1 MNQRSAPPRL
11 IFGGVLDA
19 FPDLQILLPHAGG
32 SFPWLIGRWDNG
44 VRRRPEL
51 AHMKQLA
58 SAYLRRFHYDT
69 ISHSPQIMRYLI
81 EMVGAD
87 RVVIGT
93 DYNWDAGYEF
103 PVDFVEQIP
112 GLTEAERTQIM
123 SETAK
128 SLFEF

>member
-1 MNQRSAPPRL
+1 
-11 IFGGVLDA
+11 
-19 FPDLQILLPHAGG
+19 
-32 SFPWLIGRWDNG
+32 
-44 VRRRPEL
+44 
-51 AHMKQLA
+51 
-58 SAYLRRFHYDT
+58 LRRFHYDT

>member
-1 MNQRSAPPRL
+1 
-11 IFGGVLDA
+11 VLDA
-19 FPDLQILLPHAGG
+19 FPDLQILMPHAGG
-32 SFPWLIGRWDNG
+32 SFPWLTGRWDNAT
-44 VRRRPEL
+44 RRRAHHEF
-51 AHMKQLA
+51 AHMTQLP

-69 ISHSPQIMRYLI
+69 ISHSPQIMRYLL

-87 RVVIGT
+87 RVMIGT

-112 GLTEAERTQIM
+112 GLTESEKTKIM

-128 SLFEF
+128 ALFEF